1 MKTVFSGIQPTGKV
15 HLGNFLGAIKNWVHL
30 SNEENK
36 NFFCVV
42 DLHSITTH
50 PDPKELKSNIEQ
62 TLKLLIAAGINLDN
76 SIIYAQSSVPQ
87 HAYLSWI
94 LSSFCQVG
102 ELQRMTQYKEKA
114 DSLGSHAG
122 IFTYPVLMASDI
134 LIHKANEVPVGDD
147 QTQHLELTRNIAERF
162 NLPVITFIDTPGAY
176 PGIGAEERGQS
187 EAIARSTDRTLSL
200 GVPVI
205 SIIIGEGGSG
215 GAIAI
220 AAANK
225 VLMLEHS
232 IYTVASPEAS
242 ASILWRS
249 SDEAKVSAIAS
260 EMKITS
266 KDLKKLGVIDQIIDE
281 PIGGAHRERSQ
292 IIMQTKL
299 AILDNLD
306 NLSKLNPK
314 ELIQQR
320 RDKFLKIGRNI

>member
-50 PDPKELKSNIEQ
+50 PDPMELKSNIEQ

-162 NLPVITFIDTPGAY
+162 NNKYGDVFPLPEKSSGKSGARLMSLKHPDSKMSKSSDDINGTIYFDDDKDTIMKKFKSSVTDSDDIIQYNLSEKKGISNLIDIYASINGMSHKEVEKTFMDSRYGEFKMAV
-176 PGIGAEERGQS
+176 GECVAEYLNPINLKFIELEKENIS
-187 EAIARSTDRTLSL
+187 EIVKINLQEAQ
-200 GVPVI
+200 
-205 SIIIGEGGSG
+205 
-215 GAIAI
+215 
-220 AAANK
+220 
-225 VLMLEHS
+225 
-232 IYTVASPEAS
+232 AS
-242 ASILWRS
+242 AELTIQEVNNILG
-249 SDEAKVSAIAS
+249 
-260 EMKITS
+260 
-266 KDLKKLGVIDQIIDE
+266 L
-281 PIGGAHRERSQ
+281 
-292 IIMQTKL
+292 
-299 AILDNLD
+299 
-306 NLSKLNPK
+306 
-314 ELIQQR
+314 
-320 RDKFLKIGRNI
+320 

>member
-162 NLPVITFIDTPGAY
+162 NNKYGDVFPLPEKSSGKSGARLMSLKHPDSKMSKSSDDINGTIYFDDDKDTIMKKFKSSVTDSDDIIQYNLSEKKGISNLID
-176 PGIGAEERGQS
+176 
-187 EAIARSTDRTLSL
+187 
-200 GVPVI
+200 
-205 SIIIGEGGSG
+205 
-215 GAIAI
+215 
-220 AAANK
+220 
-225 VLMLEHS
+225 
-232 IYTVASPEAS
+232 IY
-242 ASILWRS
+242 ASINGLSHKEVEKTFTDSRYGEFKMAVGECVAEYLNPINLKFIELEKENIS
-249 SDEAKVSAIAS
+249 EIVEINLQEAKTSAEVTIK
-260 EMKITS
+260 EVNNI
-266 KDLKKLGVIDQIIDE
+266 LG
-281 PIGGAHRERSQ
+281 
-292 IIMQTKL
+292 L
-299 AILDNLD
+299 
-306 NLSKLNPK
+306 
-314 ELIQQR
+314 
-320 RDKFLKIGRNI
+320 

>member
-62 TLKLLIAAGINLDN
+62 TLKLLIAADINLDN

-162 NLPVITFIDTPGAY
+162 NNKYGEVFPLPEKSSGKSGARLMSLKHPDSKMSKSSDDINGTIYFDDDKDTIMKKFKSSVTDSDDNIQYNLSEKKGISNLIDIYASINEMSHKEVEKTFTDSRYGEFKMAV
-176 PGIGAEERGQS
+176 GECVAEYLNPINLKFTELEKENIS
-187 EAIARSTDRTLSL
+187 EVVEINLQEAQ
-200 GVPVI
+200 
-205 SIIIGEGGSG
+205 
-215 GAIAI
+215 
-220 AAANK
+220 
-225 VLMLEHS
+225 
-232 IYTVASPEAS
+232 AS
-242 ASILWRS
+242 AELTIQEVNNILG
-249 SDEAKVSAIAS
+249 
-260 EMKITS
+260 
-266 KDLKKLGVIDQIIDE
+266 L
-281 PIGGAHRERSQ
+281 
-292 IIMQTKL
+292 
-299 AILDNLD
+299 
-306 NLSKLNPK
+306 
-314 ELIQQR
+314 
-320 RDKFLKIGRNI
+320 

>member
-162 NLPVITFIDTPGAY
+162 NNKYGEVFPLPEKSSGKSGA
-176 PGIGAEERGQS
+176 R
-187 EAIARSTDRTLSL
+187 LMSL
-200 GVPVI
+200 KHPD
-205 SIIIGEGGSG
+205 
-215 GAIAI
+215 
-220 AAANK
+220 NK
-225 VLMLEHS
+225 MS
-232 IYTVASPEAS
+232 K
-242 ASILWRS
+242 S
-249 SDEAKVSAIAS
+249 SDDINGTIYFDDDKDTI
-260 EMKITS
+260 MKKFKSSVTDS
-266 KDLKKLGVIDQIIDE
+266 DDII
-281 PIGGAHRERSQ
+281 Q
-292 IIMQTKL
+292 Y
-299 AILDNLD
+299 
-306 NLSKLNPK
+306 NLSEKKGISNLIDIYASVNEMSHKEVEKTFTESRYGEFKMAVGECVAEYLNPINLKFTELEK
-314 ELIQQR
+314 E
-320 RDKFLKIGRNI
+320 NISEIVEMNLQEAQTSAELTIKEVNNILGL

>member
-15 HLGNFLGAIKNWVHL
+15 HLGNFLGAIKNWVYL

-62 TLKLLIAAGINLDN
+62 TLKLLIAADINLDN

-162 NLPVITFIDTPGAY
+162 NNKYGEVFPLPEKSSGKSGARLMSLKHPDSKMSKSSDDINGTIYFDDDKDTIMKKFKSSVTDSDDTIQYNLSEKKGISNLIDIYASINEMSHKEVEKIFTDSRYGEFKMAV
-176 PGIGAEERGQS
+176 GECVAEYLNPINLKFTELEKENIS
-187 EAIARSTDRTLSL
+187 EVVEINLQEA
-200 GVPVI
+200 
-205 SIIIGEGGSG
+205 
-215 GAIAI
+215 
-220 AAANK
+220 K
-225 VLMLEHS
+225 
-232 IYTVASPEAS
+232 AS
-242 ASILWRS
+242 AELTIQEVNNILG
-249 SDEAKVSAIAS
+249 
-260 EMKITS
+260 
-266 KDLKKLGVIDQIIDE
+266 L
-281 PIGGAHRERSQ
+281 
-292 IIMQTKL
+292 
-299 AILDNLD
+299 
-306 NLSKLNPK
+306 
-314 ELIQQR
+314 
-320 RDKFLKIGRNI
+320 

>member
-162 NLPVITFIDTPGAY
+162 NNKYGEVFPLPEKSSGKSGARLMSLKHPDSKMSKSSDDINGTIYFDDDKDTIMKKFKSSVTDSDDSIQYNLSEKKGISNLID
-176 PGIGAEERGQS
+176 
-187 EAIARSTDRTLSL
+187 
-200 GVPVI
+200 
-205 SIIIGEGGSG
+205 
-215 GAIAI
+215 
-220 AAANK
+220 
-225 VLMLEHS
+225 
-232 IYTVASPEAS
+232 IY
-242 ASILWRS
+242 ASINWLSHKEVEKTFTDSRYGEFKMAVGECVAEYLNPINLKFTELEKENIS
-249 SDEAKVSAIAS
+249 EIVEINLQEAKTSAEVTIK
-260 EMKITS
+260 EVNNI
-266 KDLKKLGVIDQIIDE
+266 LG
-281 PIGGAHRERSQ
+281 
-292 IIMQTKL
+292 L
-299 AILDNLD
+299 
-306 NLSKLNPK
+306 
-314 ELIQQR
+314 
-320 RDKFLKIGRNI
+320 

>member
-162 NLPVITFIDTPGAY
+162 NNKYGEVFPLPEKSSGKSGARLMSLKHPDSKMSKSSDDINGTIYFDDDKDTIMKKFKSSVTDSDDSIQYNLSEKKGISNLIDIYASINEMSHKEVEKTFTDSRYGEFKMAV
-176 PGIGAEERGQS
+176 GECVAEYLNPINLKFTELEKENIS
-187 EAIARSTDRTLSL
+187 EVVEINLQ
-200 GVPVI
+200 
-205 SIIIGEGGSG
+205 
-215 GAIAI
+215 
-220 AAANK
+220 AAQ
-225 VLMLEHS
+225 
-232 IYTVASPEAS
+232 AS
-242 ASILWRS
+242 AELTIQEVNNILG
-249 SDEAKVSAIAS
+249 
-260 EMKITS
+260 
-266 KDLKKLGVIDQIIDE
+266 L
-281 PIGGAHRERSQ
+281 
-292 IIMQTKL
+292 
-299 AILDNLD
+299 
-306 NLSKLNPK
+306 
-314 ELIQQR
+314 
-320 RDKFLKIGRNI
+320 

>member
-162 NLPVITFIDTPGAY
+162 NNKYGEVFPLPEKSSGKSGARLMSLKHPDSKMSKSSDDINGTIYFDDDKDTIMKKFKSSVTDSDDIIQYNLSEKKGISNLIDIYASINGMSHKEVEKTFTDSRYGEFKMAV
-176 PGIGAEERGQS
+176 GECVAEYLNPINLKFTELEKENIS
-187 EAIARSTDRTLSL
+187 EVVEINLQEAQ
-200 GVPVI
+200 
-205 SIIIGEGGSG
+205 
-215 GAIAI
+215 
-220 AAANK
+220 
-225 VLMLEHS
+225 
-232 IYTVASPEAS
+232 AS
-242 ASILWRS
+242 AELTIQEVNNILG
-249 SDEAKVSAIAS
+249 
-260 EMKITS
+260 
-266 KDLKKLGVIDQIIDE
+266 L
-281 PIGGAHRERSQ
+281 
-292 IIMQTKL
+292 
-299 AILDNLD
+299 
-306 NLSKLNPK
+306 
-314 ELIQQR
+314 
-320 RDKFLKIGRNI
+320 

>member
-62 TLKLLIAAGINLDN
+62 TLKLLIAADINLDN

-162 NLPVITFIDTPGAY
+162 NNKYGEVFPLPEKSSGKSGARLMSLKHPDSKMSKSSDDINGTIYFDDDKDTIMKKFKSSVTDSDDTIQYNLSEKKGISNLIDIYASINEMSHKEVEKTFTDSRYGEFKMAV
-176 PGIGAEERGQS
+176 GECVAEYLNPINLKFTELEKENIS
-187 EAIARSTDRTLSL
+187 EVVEINLQEAQ
-200 GVPVI
+200 
-205 SIIIGEGGSG
+205 
-215 GAIAI
+215 
-220 AAANK
+220 
-225 VLMLEHS
+225 
-232 IYTVASPEAS
+232 AS
-242 ASILWRS
+242 AELTIQEVNNILG
-249 SDEAKVSAIAS
+249 
-260 EMKITS
+260 
-266 KDLKKLGVIDQIIDE
+266 L
-281 PIGGAHRERSQ
+281 
-292 IIMQTKL
+292 
-299 AILDNLD
+299 
-306 NLSKLNPK
+306 
-314 ELIQQR
+314 
-320 RDKFLKIGRNI
+320 

>member
-30 SNEENK
+30 SNVENK

-50 PDPKELKSNIEQ
+50 PDPMELKSNIEQ

-162 NLPVITFIDTPGAY
+162 NNKYGDVFPLPEKSSGKSGA
-176 PGIGAEERGQS
+176 R
-187 EAIARSTDRTLSL
+187 LMSL
-200 GVPVI
+200 KHPD
-205 SIIIGEGGSG
+205 SKMS
-215 GAIAI
+215 
-220 AAANK
+220 K
-225 VLMLEHS
+225 
-232 IYTVASPEAS
+232 
-242 ASILWRS
+242 S
-249 SDEAKVSAIAS
+249 SDDINGTIYFDDDKDTICLLY
-260 EMKITS
+260 TS
-266 KDLKKLGVIDQIIDE
+266 DAADE
-281 PIGGAHRERSQ
+281 
-292 IIMQTKL
+292 
-299 AILDNLD
+299 
-306 NLSKLNPK
+306 
-314 ELIQQR
+314 
-320 RDKFLKIGRNI
+320 

>member
-162 NLPVITFIDTPGAY
+162 NNKYGEVFPLPEKSSGKSGARLMSLKHPDSKMSKSSDDINGTIYFDDDKDTIMKKFKSSVTDSDDTIQYNLSEKKGISNLIDIYASINEMSHKEVEKTFTDSRYGEFKMAV
-176 PGIGAEERGQS
+176 GECVAEYLNPINLKFTELEKENIS
-187 EAIARSTDRTLSL
+187 EVVEINLQEA
-200 GVPVI
+200 
-205 SIIIGEGGSG
+205 
-215 GAIAI
+215 
-220 AAANK
+220 K
-225 VLMLEHS
+225 
-232 IYTVASPEAS
+232 AS
-242 ASILWRS
+242 AELTIQEVNNILG
-249 SDEAKVSAIAS
+249 
-260 EMKITS
+260 
-266 KDLKKLGVIDQIIDE
+266 L
-281 PIGGAHRERSQ
+281 
-292 IIMQTKL
+292 
-299 AILDNLD
+299 
-306 NLSKLNPK
+306 
-314 ELIQQR
+314 
-320 RDKFLKIGRNI
+320 

>member
-62 TLKLLIAAGINLDN
+62 TLKLLIAADINLDN

-162 NLPVITFIDTPGAY
+162 NNKYGEVFPLPEKSSGKSGARLMSLKHPDSKMSKSSDDINGTIYFDDDKDTIMKKFKSSVTDSDDSIQYNLSEKKGISNLIDIYASINEMSHKEVEKTFTDSRYGEFKMAV
-176 PGIGAEERGQS
+176 GECVAEYLNPINLKFTELEKENIS
-187 EAIARSTDRTLSL
+187 EVVEINLQEAQ
-200 GVPVI
+200 
-205 SIIIGEGGSG
+205 
-215 GAIAI
+215 
-220 AAANK
+220 
-225 VLMLEHS
+225 
-232 IYTVASPEAS
+232 AS
-242 ASILWRS
+242 AELTIQEVNNILG
-249 SDEAKVSAIAS
+249 
-260 EMKITS
+260 
-266 KDLKKLGVIDQIIDE
+266 L
-281 PIGGAHRERSQ
+281 
-292 IIMQTKL
+292 
-299 AILDNLD
+299 
-306 NLSKLNPK
+306 
-314 ELIQQR
+314 
-320 RDKFLKIGRNI
+320 

>member
-162 NLPVITFIDTPGAY
+162 NNKYGEVFPLPEKSSGKSGARLMSLKHPDSKMSKSSDDINGTIYFDDDKDTIMKKFKSSVTDSDDIIQYNLSEKKGISNLID
-176 PGIGAEERGQS
+176 
-187 EAIARSTDRTLSL
+187 
-200 GVPVI
+200 
-205 SIIIGEGGSG
+205 
-215 GAIAI
+215 
-220 AAANK
+220 
-225 VLMLEHS
+225 
-232 IYTVASPEAS
+232 IY
-242 ASILWRS
+242 ASINGLTHKEVEKTFTDSRYGEFKMAVGECVAEYLNPINLKFTELEKENIS
-249 SDEAKVSAIAS
+249 EIVEINLQEAKTSAEVTIK
-260 EMKITS
+260 EVNNI
-266 KDLKKLGVIDQIIDE
+266 LG
-281 PIGGAHRERSQ
+281 
-292 IIMQTKL
+292 L
-299 AILDNLD
+299 
-306 NLSKLNPK
+306 
-314 ELIQQR
+314 
-320 RDKFLKIGRNI
+320 

>member
-30 SNEENK
+30 SNVENK

-50 PDPKELKSNIEQ
+50 PDPIELKSNIEQ

-162 NLPVITFIDTPGAY
+162 NNKYGDVFPLPEKSSGKSGARLMSLKHPDSKMSKSSDDINGTIYFDDDKDTIMKKFKSSVTDSDDIIQYNLSEKKGISNLIDIYASINGMSHKEVEKTFMDSRYGEFKMAV
-176 PGIGAEERGQS
+176 GECVAEYLNPINLKFIELEKENIS
-187 EAIARSTDRTLSL
+187 EIVKINLQEAQ
-200 GVPVI
+200 
-205 SIIIGEGGSG
+205 
-215 GAIAI
+215 
-220 AAANK
+220 
-225 VLMLEHS
+225 
-232 IYTVASPEAS
+232 AS
-242 ASILWRS
+242 AELTIQEVNNILG
-249 SDEAKVSAIAS
+249 
-260 EMKITS
+260 
-266 KDLKKLGVIDQIIDE
+266 L
-281 PIGGAHRERSQ
+281 
-292 IIMQTKL
+292 
-299 AILDNLD
+299 
-306 NLSKLNPK
+306 
-314 ELIQQR
+314 
-320 RDKFLKIGRNI
+320 

>member
-30 SNEENK
+30 SNVENK

-50 PDPKELKSNIEQ
+50 PDPMELKSNIEQ

-162 NLPVITFIDTPGAY
+162 NNKYGDVFPLPEKSSGKSGARLMSLKHPDSKMSKSSDDINGTIYFDDDKDTIMKKFKSSVTDSDDIIQYNLSEKKGISNLID
-176 PGIGAEERGQS
+176 
-187 EAIARSTDRTLSL
+187 
-200 GVPVI
+200 
-205 SIIIGEGGSG
+205 
-215 GAIAI
+215 
-220 AAANK
+220 
-225 VLMLEHS
+225 
-232 IYTVASPEAS
+232 IY
-242 ASILWRS
+242 ASINGMSHKEVEKTFMDSRYG
-249 SDEAKVSAIAS
+249 EFKMAVGECVA
-260 EMKITS
+260 EY
-266 KDLKKLGVIDQIIDE
+266 
-281 PIGGAHRERSQ
+281 
-292 IIMQTKL
+292 
-299 AILDNLD
+299 
-306 NLSKLNPK
+306 LNPINLKFTELEK
-314 ELIQQR
+314 E
-320 RDKFLKIGRNI
+320 NISEIVEINLQEAQTSAELTIKEVNNILGL

>member
-30 SNEENK
+30 SNVENK

-50 PDPKELKSNIEQ
+50 PDPMELKSNIEQ

-162 NLPVITFIDTPGAY
+162 NNKYGDVFPLPEKSSGKSGARLMSLKHPDSKMSKSSDDINGTIYFDDDKDTIMKKFKSSVTDSDDIIQYNLSEKKGISNLIDIYASINGMSHKEVEKTFIDSRYGEFKMAV
-176 PGIGAEERGQS
+176 GECVAEYLNPINLKFIELEKENIS
-187 EAIARSTDRTLSL
+187 EIVKINLQEAQ
-200 GVPVI
+200 
-205 SIIIGEGGSG
+205 
-215 GAIAI
+215 
-220 AAANK
+220 
-225 VLMLEHS
+225 
-232 IYTVASPEAS
+232 AS
-242 ASILWRS
+242 AELTIQEVNNILG
-249 SDEAKVSAIAS
+249 
-260 EMKITS
+260 
-266 KDLKKLGVIDQIIDE
+266 L
-281 PIGGAHRERSQ
+281 
-292 IIMQTKL
+292 
-299 AILDNLD
+299 
-306 NLSKLNPK
+306 
-314 ELIQQR
+314 
-320 RDKFLKIGRNI
+320 

>member
-114 DSLGSHAG
+114 DSLGSNAG

-162 NLPVITFIDTPGAY
+162 NNKYGEVFPLPEKSSGKSGARLMSLKHPDSKMSKSSDDINGTIYFDDDKDTIMKKFKSSVTDSDDSIQYNLSEKKGISNLID
-176 PGIGAEERGQS
+176 
-187 EAIARSTDRTLSL
+187 
-200 GVPVI
+200 
-205 SIIIGEGGSG
+205 
-215 GAIAI
+215 
-220 AAANK
+220 
-225 VLMLEHS
+225 
-232 IYTVASPEAS
+232 IY
-242 ASILWRS
+242 ASIN
-249 SDEAKVSAIAS
+249 
-260 EMKITS
+260 
-266 KDLKKLGVIDQIIDE
+266 G
-281 PIGGAHRERSQ
+281 
-292 IIMQTKL
+292 
-299 AILDNLD
+299 
-306 NLSKLNPK
+306 LSHKEVEKTFTDSRYGEFKMAVGECVAEYLNPINLKFTELEK
-314 ELIQQR
+314 E
-320 RDKFLKIGRNI
+320 NISEIVEINLQEAQTSAEVTIKEVNNILGL

>member
-50 PDPKELKSNIEQ
+50 PDPKELKSIIEQ

-162 NLPVITFIDTPGAY
+162 NNKYGEVFPLPEKSSGKSGARLMSLKHPDSKMSKSSDDINGTIYFDDDKDTIMKKFKSSVTDSDDSIQYNLSEKKGISNLIDIYASINEMSHKEVEKTFTDFRYGEFKMAV
-176 PGIGAEERGQS
+176 GECVAEYLNPINLKFTELEKENIS
-187 EAIARSTDRTLSL
+187 EVVEINLQEAQ
-200 GVPVI
+200 
-205 SIIIGEGGSG
+205 
-215 GAIAI
+215 
-220 AAANK
+220 
-225 VLMLEHS
+225 
-232 IYTVASPEAS
+232 AS
-242 ASILWRS
+242 AELTIQEVNNILG
-249 SDEAKVSAIAS
+249 
-260 EMKITS
+260 
-266 KDLKKLGVIDQIIDE
+266 L
-281 PIGGAHRERSQ
+281 
-292 IIMQTKL
+292 
-299 AILDNLD
+299 
-306 NLSKLNPK
+306 
-314 ELIQQR
+314 
-320 RDKFLKIGRNI
+320 

>member
-162 NLPVITFIDTPGAY
+162 NNKYGEVFPLPEKSSGKSGARLMSLKHPDSKMSKSSDDINGTIYFDDDKDTIMKKFKSSVTDSDDNIQYNLSEKKGISNLIDIYASINEMSHKEVEKTFTDSRYGEFKMAV
-176 PGIGAEERGQS
+176 GECVAEYLNPINLKFTELEKENIS
-187 EAIARSTDRTLSL
+187 EIVEINLQEAQ
-200 GVPVI
+200 
-205 SIIIGEGGSG
+205 
-215 GAIAI
+215 
-220 AAANK
+220 
-225 VLMLEHS
+225 
-232 IYTVASPEAS
+232 AS
-242 ASILWRS
+242 AELTIQEVNNILG
-249 SDEAKVSAIAS
+249 
-260 EMKITS
+260 
-266 KDLKKLGVIDQIIDE
+266 L
-281 PIGGAHRERSQ
+281 
-292 IIMQTKL
+292 
-299 AILDNLD
+299 
-306 NLSKLNPK
+306 
-314 ELIQQR
+314 
-320 RDKFLKIGRNI
+320 

>member
-162 NLPVITFIDTPGAY
+162 NNKYGEVFPLPEKSSGKSGARLMSLKHPDSKMSKSSDDINGTIYFDDDKDTIMKKFKSSVTDSDDTIQYNLSEKKGISNLIDIYASINGMSHKEAEKTFTDSRYGEFKMAV
-176 PGIGAEERGQS
+176 GECVAEYLNPINLKFTELEKENIS
-187 EAIARSTDRTLSL
+187 EIVEINLQEAQ
-200 GVPVI
+200 
-205 SIIIGEGGSG
+205 
-215 GAIAI
+215 
-220 AAANK
+220 
-225 VLMLEHS
+225 
-232 IYTVASPEAS
+232 AS
-242 ASILWRS
+242 AELTIQEVNNILG
-249 SDEAKVSAIAS
+249 
-260 EMKITS
+260 
-266 KDLKKLGVIDQIIDE
+266 L
-281 PIGGAHRERSQ
+281 
-292 IIMQTKL
+292 
-299 AILDNLD
+299 
-306 NLSKLNPK
+306 
-314 ELIQQR
+314 
-320 RDKFLKIGRNI
+320 

>member
-162 NLPVITFIDTPGAY
+162 NNKYGEVFPLPEKSSGKSGARLMSLKHPDSKMSKSSDDINGTIYFDDDKDTIMKKFKSSVTDSDESIQYNLSEKKGISNLIDIYASINEMSHKEVEKTFTDSRYGEFKMAV
-176 PGIGAEERGQS
+176 GECVAEYLNPINLKFTELEKENIS
-187 EAIARSTDRTLSL
+187 EVVEINLQEA
-200 GVPVI
+200 
-205 SIIIGEGGSG
+205 
-215 GAIAI
+215 
-220 AAANK
+220 K
-225 VLMLEHS
+225 
-232 IYTVASPEAS
+232 AS
-242 ASILWRS
+242 AELTIQEVNNILG
-249 SDEAKVSAIAS
+249 
-260 EMKITS
+260 
-266 KDLKKLGVIDQIIDE
+266 L
-281 PIGGAHRERSQ
+281 
-292 IIMQTKL
+292 
-299 AILDNLD
+299 
-306 NLSKLNPK
+306 
-314 ELIQQR
+314 
-320 RDKFLKIGRNI
+320 

>member
-162 NLPVITFIDTPGAY
+162 NNKYGEVFPLPEKSSGKSGA
-176 PGIGAEERGQS
+176 R
-187 EAIARSTDRTLSL
+187 LMSL
-200 GVPVI
+200 KHPD
-205 SIIIGEGGSG
+205 
-215 GAIAI
+215 
-220 AAANK
+220 NK
-225 VLMLEHS
+225 MS
-232 IYTVASPEAS
+232 K
-242 ASILWRS
+242 S
-249 SDEAKVSAIAS
+249 SDDINGTIYFDDDKDTI
-260 EMKITS
+260 MKKFKSSVTDS
-266 KDLKKLGVIDQIIDE
+266 DDII
-281 PIGGAHRERSQ
+281 Q
-292 IIMQTKL
+292 Y
-299 AILDNLD
+299 
-306 NLSKLNPK
+306 NLSEKKGISNLIDIYASVNEMSHKEVEKTFTESRYGEFKMAVGECVAEYLNPINLKFTELEK
-314 ELIQQR
+314 E
-320 RDKFLKIGRNI
+320 NISEIVEMNLQEAQTSAEVTIKEVNNILGL

>member
-162 NLPVITFIDTPGAY
+162 NNKYGEVFPLPEKSSGKSGARLMSLKHPDSKMSKSSDDINGTIYFDDDKDTIMKKFKSSVTDSDDIIQYNLSEKKGISNLID
-176 PGIGAEERGQS
+176 
-187 EAIARSTDRTLSL
+187 
-200 GVPVI
+200 
-205 SIIIGEGGSG
+205 
-215 GAIAI
+215 
-220 AAANK
+220 
-225 VLMLEHS
+225 
-232 IYTVASPEAS
+232 IY
-242 ASILWRS
+242 ASIN
-249 SDEAKVSAIAS
+249 
-260 EMKITS
+260 EMSHKEVEKTFTDS
-266 KDLKKLGVIDQIIDE
+266 RYGEFKMAVGECVAE
-281 PIGGAHRERSQ
+281 Y
-292 IIMQTKL
+292 
-299 AILDNLD
+299 
-306 NLSKLNPK
+306 LNPINLKFTELEK
-314 ELIQQR
+314 E
-320 RDKFLKIGRNI
+320 NISEIVEMNLQEAQTSAEVTIKEVNNILGL

>member
-162 NLPVITFIDTPGAY
+162 NNKYGEVFPLPEKSSGKSGARLMSLKHPDNKMSKSSDDINGTIYFDDDKDTIMKKFKSSVTDSDDIIQYNLSEKKGISNLID
-176 PGIGAEERGQS
+176 
-187 EAIARSTDRTLSL
+187 
-200 GVPVI
+200 
-205 SIIIGEGGSG
+205 
-215 GAIAI
+215 
-220 AAANK
+220 
-225 VLMLEHS
+225 
-232 IYTVASPEAS
+232 IY
-242 ASILWRS
+242 ASIN
-249 SDEAKVSAIAS
+249 
-260 EMKITS
+260 EMSHKEVEKTFTDS
-266 KDLKKLGVIDQIIDE
+266 RYGEFKMAVGECVAE
-281 PIGGAHRERSQ
+281 Y
-292 IIMQTKL
+292 
-299 AILDNLD
+299 
-306 NLSKLNPK
+306 LNPINLKFTELEK
-314 ELIQQR
+314 E
-320 RDKFLKIGRNI
+320 NISEIVKMNLQEAQTSAALTIKEVNNILGL

>member
-94 LSSFCQVG
+94 LSSFSQVG

-162 NLPVITFIDTPGAY
+162 NNKYGEVFPLPEKSSGKSGARLMSLKHPDSKMSKSSDDINGTIYFDDDKDTIMKKFKSSVTDSDDSIQYNLSEKKGISNLIDIYASINEMSHKEVEKTFTDSRYGEFKMAV
-176 PGIGAEERGQS
+176 GECVAEYLNPINLKFTELEKENIS
-187 EAIARSTDRTLSL
+187 EVVEINLQEAQ
-200 GVPVI
+200 
-205 SIIIGEGGSG
+205 
-215 GAIAI
+215 
-220 AAANK
+220 
-225 VLMLEHS
+225 
-232 IYTVASPEAS
+232 AS
-242 ASILWRS
+242 AELTIQEVNNILG
-249 SDEAKVSAIAS
+249 
-260 EMKITS
+260 
-266 KDLKKLGVIDQIIDE
+266 L
-281 PIGGAHRERSQ
+281 
-292 IIMQTKL
+292 
-299 AILDNLD
+299 
-306 NLSKLNPK
+306 
-314 ELIQQR
+314 
-320 RDKFLKIGRNI
+320 

>member
-162 NLPVITFIDTPGAY
+162 NNKYGEVFPLPEKSSGKSGARLMSLKHPDSKMSKSSDDINGTIYFDDDKDTIMKKFRSSVTDSDDSIQYNLSEKKGISNLIDIYASINEMSHKEVEKTFTDSRYGEFKMAV
-176 PGIGAEERGQS
+176 GECVAEYLNPINLKFTELEKENIS
-187 EAIARSTDRTLSL
+187 EVVEINLQEAQ
-200 GVPVI
+200 
-205 SIIIGEGGSG
+205 
-215 GAIAI
+215 
-220 AAANK
+220 
-225 VLMLEHS
+225 
-232 IYTVASPEAS
+232 AS
-242 ASILWRS
+242 AELTIQEVNNILG
-249 SDEAKVSAIAS
+249 
-260 EMKITS
+260 
-266 KDLKKLGVIDQIIDE
+266 L
-281 PIGGAHRERSQ
+281 
-292 IIMQTKL
+292 
-299 AILDNLD
+299 
-306 NLSKLNPK
+306 
-314 ELIQQR
+314 
-320 RDKFLKIGRNI
+320 

>member
-162 NLPVITFIDTPGAY
+162 NNKYGEVFPLPEKSSGKSGARLMSLKHPDSKMSKSSDDINGTIYFDDDKDTIMKKFKSSVTDSDDSIQYNLSEKKGISNLID
-176 PGIGAEERGQS
+176 
-187 EAIARSTDRTLSL
+187 
-200 GVPVI
+200 
-205 SIIIGEGGSG
+205 
-215 GAIAI
+215 
-220 AAANK
+220 
-225 VLMLEHS
+225 
-232 IYTVASPEAS
+232 IY
-242 ASILWRS
+242 ASIN
-249 SDEAKVSAIAS
+249 
-260 EMKITS
+260 EMSHKEVEKTFTDS
-266 KDLKKLGVIDQIIDE
+266 RYGEFKMAVGECVAE
-281 PIGGAHRERSQ
+281 Y
-292 IIMQTKL
+292 
-299 AILDNLD
+299 
-306 NLSKLNPK
+306 LNPINLKFTELEK
-314 ELIQQR
+314 ENISEIV
-320 RDKFLKIGRNI
+320 KINLQEAQTSAEVTIKEVNNILGL

>member
-87 HAYLSWI
+87 HAFLSWI

-162 NLPVITFIDTPGAY
+162 NNKYGEVFPLPEKSSGKSGARLMSLKHPDSKMSKSSDDINGTIYFDDDKDTIMKKFKSSVTDSDDSIQYNLSEKKGISNLIDIYASINEMSHKEVEKIFTDSRYGEFKMAV
-176 PGIGAEERGQS
+176 GECVAEYLNPINLKFTELEKENIS
-187 EAIARSTDRTLSL
+187 EVVEINLQEA
-200 GVPVI
+200 
-205 SIIIGEGGSG
+205 
-215 GAIAI
+215 
-220 AAANK
+220 K
-225 VLMLEHS
+225 
-232 IYTVASPEAS
+232 AS
-242 ASILWRS
+242 AELTIQEVNNILG
-249 SDEAKVSAIAS
+249 
-260 EMKITS
+260 
-266 KDLKKLGVIDQIIDE
+266 L
-281 PIGGAHRERSQ
+281 
-292 IIMQTKL
+292 
-299 AILDNLD
+299 
-306 NLSKLNPK
+306 
-314 ELIQQR
+314 
-320 RDKFLKIGRNI
+320 

>member
-162 NLPVITFIDTPGAY
+162 NNKYGEVFPLPEKSSGKSGARLMSLKHPDSKMSKSSDDINGTIYFDDDKDTIMKKFKSSVTDSDDSIQYNSSEKKGISNLIDIYASINEMSHKEVEKTFTDSRYGEFKMAV
-176 PGIGAEERGQS
+176 GECVAEYLNPINLKFTELEKENIS
-187 EAIARSTDRTLSL
+187 EIVEINLQEAQ
-200 GVPVI
+200 
-205 SIIIGEGGSG
+205 
-215 GAIAI
+215 
-220 AAANK
+220 
-225 VLMLEHS
+225 
-232 IYTVASPEAS
+232 AS
-242 ASILWRS
+242 AELTIQEVNNILG
-249 SDEAKVSAIAS
+249 
-260 EMKITS
+260 
-266 KDLKKLGVIDQIIDE
+266 L
-281 PIGGAHRERSQ
+281 
-292 IIMQTKL
+292 
-299 AILDNLD
+299 
-306 NLSKLNPK
+306 
-314 ELIQQR
+314 
-320 RDKFLKIGRNI
+320 

>member
-162 NLPVITFIDTPGAY
+162 NNKYGEVFPLPEKSSGKSGARLMSLKHPDSKMSKSSDDINGTIYFDDDKDTIMKKFKSSVTDSDDIIQYNLSEKKGISNLID
-176 PGIGAEERGQS
+176 
-187 EAIARSTDRTLSL
+187 
-200 GVPVI
+200 
-205 SIIIGEGGSG
+205 
-215 GAIAI
+215 
-220 AAANK
+220 
-225 VLMLEHS
+225 
-232 IYTVASPEAS
+232 IY
-242 ASILWRS
+242 ASINGLSHKEVEKTFTDSRYGEFKMAVGECVAEYLNPINLKFTELEKENIS
-249 SDEAKVSAIAS
+249 EIVEMNLQEAKTSAELTIK
-260 EMKITS
+260 EVNNI
-266 KDLKKLGVIDQIIDE
+266 LG
-281 PIGGAHRERSQ
+281 
-292 IIMQTKL
+292 L
-299 AILDNLD
+299 
-306 NLSKLNPK
+306 
-314 ELIQQR
+314 
-320 RDKFLKIGRNI
+320 